1 MVLAWGDSKPGGI
14 PSLGVPLAWGDP
26 KPGGNTSLGDLSPGA
41 FSMEILSPG
50 SSAGEVLSRGG
61 PQPRGFFKTCGRLAS
76 DQGIPRPG
84 GPQTRGLPEGAQ
96 ERGPKTVGPSSIY
109 IRWILT

>member
-50 SSAGEVLSRGG
+50 SSAGEVLSPGVSSRLVEDLLQTRGS
-61 PQPRGFFKTCGRLAS
+61 P
-76 DQGIPRPG
+76 DQEVPRPG
-84 GPQTRGLPEGAQ
+84 GYQ
-96 ERGPKTVGPSSIY
+96 RGPKKGGPRRLVLAAY
-109 IRWILT
+109 TLDGF